1 MNPTVIYGMGIV
13 MIVVGLVFL
22 RMLLSSR
29 DPEAPMDSMEWIGTI
44 LSVLLI
50 VSAIGLMIV
59 GRQAQQAVVPSQ
71 GGQVATQGAF
81 QDAIIEVE
89 ASDFA
94 LLDVHSQEE
103 SNLSDYE
110 GKVVILNFWAT
121 WCAPCLEEIPD
132 LNRLQQEY
140 PEDLV
145 ILSVSDEE
153 RQLLVDFEQQLP
165 LETYSKRVPMGMELP
180 QPFSGA
186 FVIRPSSF
194 IIDREGVVR
203 RYLLGNRNY
212 QFFKKAIVPLI

>member
-1 MNPTVIYGMGIV
+1 MNATVIYGMGIV

-22 RMLLSSR
+22 RMLHSGR
-29 DPEAPMDSMEWIGTI
+29 DPEASRDSMEWIGTV

-50 VSAIGLMIV
+50 VSAIGLMVV
-59 GRQAQQAVVPSQ
+59 GRQADQAAIPGQ
-71 GGQVATQGAF
+71 GGQVATESAF

-89 ASDFA
+89 ASDFM
-94 LLDVHSQEE
+94 LSDVHSQQE

-121 WCAPCLEEIPD
+121 WCAPCLDEIPD
-132 LNRLQQEY
+132 LNRLQREY
-140 PEDLV
+140 ADDLV
-145 ILSVSDEE
+145 ILSVSDED

-165 LETYSKRVPMGMELP
+165 LETHSKRVAMGVELP
-180 QPFSGA
+180 PPFAGA

-212 QFFKKAIVPLI
+212 SFFKKAVVPLI